1 MIATSGHWL
10 GAVSE
15 SVFFQKCVFPKCI
28 SQIVFFQTVFPQGG
42 GVTALIV
49 EAQRNNLWWLHS
61 AQILIIQLVAQHVEI
76 LQNPIKQAIHICKG
90 YPWFFVEGKAT

>member
-15 SVFFQKCVFPKCI
+15 SVFSKTVFFQSIF
-28 SQIVFFQTVFPQGG
+28 SQIVFFQSVFPQGG

-49 EAQRNNLWWLHS
+49 EAHKNNLWWLHS

-76 LQNPIKQAIHICKG
+76 L
-90 YPWFFVEGKAT
+90 

>member
-10 GAVSE
+10 GAVSKSIFSK
-15 SVFFQKCVFPKCI
+15 SVFFQIVFSQSVF
-28 SQIVFFQTVFPQGG
+28 SQIVFFQSVFPQGG

-49 EAQRNNLWWLHS
+49 EAQKNNLWWLHS

-76 LQNPIKQAIHICKG
+76 L
-90 YPWFFVEGKAT
+90 